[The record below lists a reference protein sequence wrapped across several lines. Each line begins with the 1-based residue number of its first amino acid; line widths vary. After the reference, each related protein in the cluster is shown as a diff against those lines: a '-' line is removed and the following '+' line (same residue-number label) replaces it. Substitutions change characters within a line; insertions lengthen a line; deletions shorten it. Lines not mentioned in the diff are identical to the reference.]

1 MLRYLGGIA
10 VTFLLGAV
18 AACDARP
25 VLRSASAESAGVNS
39 LNLQT
44 GARVNRGDAAMSAE
58 AVGRQPWGDSLAVL
72 IAWHLDSVRRYEIG
86 KCRPD
91 DQPAENTSE
100 AFEAVLDGREIRL
113 RSSAPKRPANAAS
126 RRDRKKV
133 TVARPCNSCL
143 PDPGSHAPRPWY
155 GGSAGGSASP
165 RRRQLGGDSP
175 PAAPLRDAFGSN
187 AGRAA
192 LPGPSIAAA
201 ERLRPSRTTLHS
213 PLHRSS

>member
-100 AFEAVLDGREIRL
+100 AFEAVLDGRE
-113 RSSAPKRPANAAS
+113 SAQVVRAETPSQRGIP
-126 RRDRKKV
+126 
-133 TVARPCNSCL
+133 ARPKEGNSCTAVQFL
-143 PDPGSHAPRPWY
+143 PSGPWL
-155 GGSAGGSASP
+155 SCP
-165 RRRQLGGDSP
+165 
-175 PAAPLRDAFGSN
+175 
-187 AGRAA
+187 
-192 LPGPSIAAA
+192 
-201 ERLRPSRTTLHS
+201 
-213 PLHRSS
+213 